1 MEELYYLHTLELPV
15 IHGDLRGVRELKAL
29 MCIVLREVL
38 NQANVLVDDEGNAV
52 IADYQL
58 VYVGNSGNV
67 ISYEP
72 ARWMAPELSEDS
84 DYTEATDIFAFAMT
98 IIEV

>member
-1 MEELYYLHTLELPV
+1 VCLFT
-15 IHGDLRGVRELKAL
+15 R
-29 MCIVLREVL
+29 
-38 NQANVLVDDEGNAV
+38 NQANIFVDDERNAV

-72 ARWMAPELSEDS
+72 ARWMAPELSESS
-84 DYTEATDIFAFAMT
+84 DYTKATDIFAFAMT
-98 IIEV
+98 IIEVPISLFELFSRYC